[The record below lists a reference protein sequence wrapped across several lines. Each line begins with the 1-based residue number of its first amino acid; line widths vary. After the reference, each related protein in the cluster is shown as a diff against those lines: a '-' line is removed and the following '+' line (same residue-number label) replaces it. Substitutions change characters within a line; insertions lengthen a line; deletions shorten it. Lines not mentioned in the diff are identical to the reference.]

1 MDINDFLSQ
10 KEGFIEKATGVAKE
24 VTNGEV
30 DLTTDLSSI
39 EDLDKVIDVIHNLKT
54 KGLVNDT
61 VAWNSAVMF
70 GTILGEMII
79 KEHGFHWAINSEDL
93 PVVEKDSHNQMS
105 PITKLYKIIMDPESM
120 EGSAKGFYQGFLALE
135 QYENLSEEEKAKITT
150 YIGKE

>member
-1 MDINDFLSQ
+1 MDINDYLSQ
-10 KEGFIEKATGVAKE
+10 KEGFIEQAIGVAKE
-24 VTNGEV
+24 ITKGEV
-30 DLTTDLSSI
+30 VLTTDISSLD
-39 EDLDKVIDVIHNLKT
+39 DLDKVIDVIHNLKT
-54 KGLVNDT
+54 KGLVDDT

-105 PITKLYKIIMDPESM
+105 PITKLYKIIMDPEGM
-120 EGSAKGFYQGFLALE
+120 EGSAKGFYQGFLALDE
-135 QYENLSEEEKAKITT
+135 YENMSEEEKAKITT